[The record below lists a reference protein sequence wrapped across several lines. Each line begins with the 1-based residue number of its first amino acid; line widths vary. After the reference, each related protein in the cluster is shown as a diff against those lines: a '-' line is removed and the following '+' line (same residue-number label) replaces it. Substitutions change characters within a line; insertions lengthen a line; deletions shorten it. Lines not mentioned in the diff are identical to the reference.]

1 MWKHRPGGWKLPDWK
16 KPKQQGQTR
25 ERRTWRLSLLT
36 VLGFFVILVSLM
48 SDIKRQR
55 NCFFFFLS
63 LSSNFV
69 YSVIIN
75 QTHCMTAFWAQKHKE
90 YVGRQRWKKQKR
102 RKEEDVKGNVS
113 EIATSKAEH
122 GVCVSLESRVCTGL
136 CLGETVQTRS
146 VNDNFT
152 PNMHSQLELLLGLYL
167 WEHNGFKYV
176 TKAQVKMW
184 ESDPSLRVC
193 GHYRGRQGVTINN
206 SVVMLWWEDTGKDSG
221 RPGSS
226 KQRGQGESLVPVT
239 GRPAGFKRISGQ
251 KSGRLKLKMC
261 LYSGGSPLIPKS

>member
-1 MWKHRPGGWKLPDWK
+1 MNVKT
-16 KPKQQGQTR
+16 QTR
-25 ERRTWRLSLLT
+25 RMKTPRLKETQTTGADERKTNMEAFSPYSARFLCNFGLSHVGHQTTKKL
-36 VLGFFVILVSLM
+36 
-48 SDIKRQR
+48 
-55 NCFFFFLS
+55 FFFFLS

-167 WEHNGFKYV
+167 
-176 TKAQVKMW
+176 
-184 ESDPSLRVC
+184 
-193 GHYRGRQGVTINN
+193 
-206 SVVMLWWEDTGKDSG
+206 
-221 RPGSS
+221 
-226 KQRGQGESLVPVT
+226 
-239 GRPAGFKRISGQ
+239 
-251 KSGRLKLKMC
+251 
-261 LYSGGSPLIPKS
+261 